1 MRFRHRSRA
10 MKDKHA
16 SVNAN
21 RRLAKAAAA
30 MREEVVDNEED
41 VVPYQ
46 HIGGG
51 EVGKTIRLKRMNP
64 SSVSGD
70 AAQPAPQLPLPVASP
85 PPQAPAPPPEPLSDI
100 AAAEA
105 AVARLPPYERG
116 KFIAKQVA
124 DALPPGKI
132 SLPIGGR
139 KKQSV
144 LLVPANVNSPVHQ
157 KCLVVK
163 RVGDEFKVP
172 QQPPAETETES
183 SPDKCGDT
191 RVLAGHDRRVPK
203 EKIKNCFSFTS
214 SLVTLRSTVPNAFTL
229 YEYLVSKQSS
239 RLKP

>member
-1 MRFRHRSRA
+1 MRFRRRSRA
-10 MKDKHA
+10 MKDKAA
-16 SVNAN
+16 SATAN

-51 EVGKTIRLKRMNP
+51 EVGETIRLKRMHP

-85 PPQAPAPPPEPLSDI
+85 PPQPPAPPPEPLSDI

-105 AVARLPPYERG
+105 AFARLPPFERN

-124 DALPPGKI
+124 EALPPGQL
-132 SLPIGGR
+132 SLPIGGH
-139 KKQSV
+139 KKQAV
-144 LLVPANVNSPVHQ
+144 LLVPANVDSPVDQ

-163 RVGDEFKVP
+163 RVGDEFQVP
-172 QQPPAETETES
+172 QQPSAEPSPES
-183 SPDKCGDT
+183 ISGQESC
-191 RVLAGHDRRVPK
+191 VVM
-203 EKIKNCFSFTS
+203 EKFKFTS
-214 SLVTLRSTVPNAFTL
+214 SQQRENEVFHFLSH
-229 YEYLVSKQSS
+229 
-239 RLKP
+239 